1 MKKLVLI
8 LTYMAGV
15 SLILTGC
22 GTKRVPLKYRMA
34 FVDYMNQKYK
44 EEFEI
49 EEVEYARKSTH
60 DPAIPFPDFMESYSD
75 DLRAV
80 LTVRNQ
86 SEGTEE
92 DKRILAY
99 YNSETEEFTDNYQEE
114 EIKKNLL
121 YFVLNEE
128 LDNIQEISDC
138 NSYYSYKN
146 SEVIYPQGK
155 DGYYDLEQY
164 QPEYAYQYLREH
176 EVSVRLMDEK
186 LNVVCNPD
194 EEEEILTRF
203 DVIFQ
208 ELFRGDSNSA
218 TIWFYRPEDRAA
230 AGEDAEPF
238 MYIDYRDGAREDV
251 YLTSNSDR

>member
-1 MKKLVLI
+1 MKRLVLI
-8 LTYMAGV
+8 LTCMAGV

-22 GTKRVPLKYRMA
+22 GRKRVPLQCRQA

-49 EEVEYARKSTH
+49 EEVEYARQSTH
-60 DPAIPFPDFMESYSD
+60 DPVIPFPDFMEPYSD
-75 DLRAV
+75 DLIAV

-86 SEGTEE
+86 SEGTE
-92 DKRILAY
+92 DKHILVY
-99 YNSETEEFTDNYQEE
+99 YNSETEEFADNYQEE
-114 EIKKNLL
+114 EIKANLL
-121 YFVLNEE
+121 YSVLDAE
-128 LDNIQEISDC
+128 LDNIPEISDC

-155 DGYYDLEQY
+155 DGYYDLGQY

-194 EEEEILTRF
+194 KAEEILTRF

-218 TIWFYRPEDRAA
+218 TIWFYRTEDRAA
-230 AGEDAEPF
+230 VGEDAEPF
-238 MYIDYRDGAREDV
+238 MYTDYREGARETV